1 MKFTSKALQL
11 TSVAALSLA
20 LALTGCSTGTEPAAG
35 TASTSASASAS
46 DSASNSSAGIIT
58 VSNISDSTHFDDDDL
73 NWDAAT
79 ETAVTLAGD
88 ATKASG
94 TNAANV
100 TTAGST
106 VTINAGGTY
115 RLSGALADGRVVVAA
130 GEDVVRLVLDNASIT
145 SSTGTGL
152 DIQSANEVLIYLAD
166 GTTNTVTDA
175 TSYTDTGTDAPNA
188 AIYSKADLT
197 IAGAGTLTV
206 NGNYQD
212 GITTKDGLVLASGNV
227 TVNAVDDGIKGKD
240 YTVLLNGSYSVT
252 AGGDGIK
259 STNDTDTDRG
269 WLLMTGGNLTVAA
282 GDDGIKAATTL
293 DIRAGNATVTTSEE
307 AIEAAH
313 ILISGGTIDVTAN
326 DDGIN
331 ASGGSSETSTATGTN
346 GAGTDMGMGSTPD
359 DMPQP
364 QADGSTGDR
373 PADSGTMDAPPAG
386 GMGGG
391 GGDAVGDYSVDISGG
406 TVTINSS
413 GDGLDSNG
421 NASISGGTVVVNGP
435 TNNGNGA
442 LDVNGELL
450 ISGGTLAAAGSSGMA
465 VAPSTGSTQSGIQ
478 ATFSTTVPAGQAI
491 HIVDSA
497 GTAVATFVPTK
508 DMNSLV
514 FSSQKITAGE
524 IYTVHTGGTAD
535 VSAGLGSGSLTGSTE
550 ALTVTAGEYT
560 AGRGPGRN

>member
-11 TSVAALSLA
+11 TSVAALSMA

-35 TASTSASASAS
+35 TASTSASA
-46 DSASNSSAGIIT
+46 SASNSSAGIIT

-166 GTTNTVTDA
+166 GTSNTVTDA

-227 TVNAVDDGIKGKD
+227 TVKAVDDGIKGKD
-240 YTVLLNGSYSVT
+240 YTVLLDGSYSVT

-259 STNDTDTDRG
+259 STNDTDADRG

-331 ASGGSSETSTATGTN
+331 ASGGSSETTTGTGTN
-346 GAGTDMGMGSTPD
+346 GTGMGMGVRPT
-359 DMPQP
+359 DMPEP
-364 QADGSTGDR
+364 PADGSTGDR
-373 PADSGTMDAPPAG
+373 PADGGTMDAPPAG

-406 TVTINSS
+406 TVTIDSS

-450 ISGGTLAAAGSSGMA
+450 VSGGTLAAAGSSGMA
-465 VAPSTGSTQSGIQ
+465 VTPSTGSTQSGIQ

-491 HIVDSA
+491 HIVDSS
-497 GTAVATFVPTK
+497 GTTVATFVPTK
-508 DMNSLV
+508 DITSLV
-514 FSSQKITAGE
+514 FSNPEITAGE